1 VAFFYALSFS
11 HVTFVQQH
19 AYSHKQ
25 DFMKHYLLLV
35 FFLPLFIQAQVNE
48 GLTAEER
55 AYLFHVVRKSPIL
68 ENNIGRYFD
77 YKGPDIRFAN
87 KEINYDSVEIVIM
100 NQPDLLHAAGQAR

>member
-1 VAFFYALSFS
+1 
-11 HVTFVQQH
+11 
-19 AYSHKQ
+19 
-25 DFMKHYLLLV
+25 MKHYLLLV